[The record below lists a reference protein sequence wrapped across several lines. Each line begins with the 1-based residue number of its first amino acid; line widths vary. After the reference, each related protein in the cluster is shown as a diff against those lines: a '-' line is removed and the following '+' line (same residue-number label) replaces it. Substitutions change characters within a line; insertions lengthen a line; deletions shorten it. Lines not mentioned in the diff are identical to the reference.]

1 MLKTPRPKASQ
12 RWAVAEPGV
21 IFEPPQP
28 WKMPTTGQ
36 EPSTPPG
43 AVAAGGNATD
53 TSIGMPS
60 HVGVVVF
67 DAAPHWRWPAWAA
80 GVATVVHVTVPKT
93 LGIAASAA
101 AGASRPRASRTVR
114 ASSLRTGERPWRSR
128 WAGTDE
134 TPRRGGA

>member
-1 MLKTPRPKASQ
+1 
-12 RWAVAEPGV
+12 
-21 IFEPPQP
+21 
-28 WKMPTTGQ
+28 MPTTGQ

-43 AVAAGGNATD
+43 AAAAGGDGTD
-53 TSIGMPS
+53 ASIGMPS

-67 DAAPHWRWPAWAA
+67 DAAPQWRWPARAA
-80 GVATVVHVTVPKT
+80 GGAPVVHATGPKA
-93 LGIAASAA
+93 LGIAGSAA

-128 WAGTDE
+128 WTGTDE